1 MLDQVQCISISI
13 SIERPLDQGRAGHG
27 ANQMIIRI
35 KMTTG
40 VSMMMRDPERRNGIA
55 EAKTL

>member
-1 MLDQVQCISISI
+1 MQCISISI
-13 SIERPLDQGRAGHG
+13 EWSLEQGRAGHG

-35 KMTTG
+35 KMTAE

-55 EAKTL
+55 DAKTL

>member
-1 MLDQVQCISISI
+1 MHISI
-13 SIERPLDQGRAGHG
+13 SIEWPLEQGRAGHG

-40 VSMMMRDPERRNGIA
+40 VSMMMRDPEKRNGIA